1 MATISFSG
9 LRPYD
14 NAGIR
19 KRTIGT
25 LTGPVLYAAGGF
37 SFTAG
42 EVKMG
47 VIEYLSIELLTN
59 ATPVCILAK
68 YNYSTSMM
76 QCFDMAGAEIGAV
89 DLSGYTAR
97 FEAVGTA

>member
-9 LRPYD
+9 VRPYD

-37 SFTAG
+37 SFTAA

-47 VIEYLSIELLTN
+47 VIEKLTLEPFVN
-59 ATPVCILAK
+59 ATPVCLITK
-68 YNYSTSMM
+68 YNYATNMV
-76 QCFDMAGAEIGAV
+76 QVFDMAGAESGAV